1 MIDRPSPARA
11 LTDRYRGMPWSPSL
25 APLTDTVGGLSR
37 CSVRSCWHQKCLT
50 ARPAVMRLKNH
61 TNGVPW
67 VRLSGGLSHQTVEAG
82 SSRLSVHSFG
92 LRTPCADSSAPTTSS
107 SHQITR
113 TRFTE
118 QLGISQPVFPV
129 VPGGVELDASV
140 PGCFAL
146 SFVVY
151 RVL

>member
-1 MIDRPSPARA
+1 MAYAMTGTRRYDRSTFSRSRTNGQISGYAVVTIPRA
-11 LTDRYRGMPWSPSL
+11 AHGPKK
-25 APLTDTVGGLSR
+25 DTVGGLSR

-92 LRTPCADSSAPTTSS
+92 FAHTLCGLKCPNHLEFTPNHSDKIYRTA
-107 SHQITR
+107 R
-113 TRFTE
+113 
-118 QLGISQPVFPV
+118 
-129 VPGGVELDASV
+129 
-140 PGCFAL
+140 
-146 SFVVY
+146 Y
-151 RVL
+151 